1 MRILRDKINEDIPNV
16 IKAYN
21 IFSSMKNVLP
31 AHEEYLAF
39 CKAVIPY
46 LNRPEQA
53 TFMANRMK
61 Q

>member
-21 IFSSMKNVLP
+21 IFSSMKDVLP

-46 LNRPEQA
+46 LNRPE
-53 TFMANRMK
+53 
-61 Q
+61 